1 MLFLLPSA
9 FPKKYPTAIDDA
21 HRIAVEKWTKGVDTA
36 TEWERYRNSD
46 GGFDLSKE
54 SNLNAFISD
63 VESGAYANLLEGAF
77 ELGEE
82 WNAMQY
88 CD

>member
-1 MLFLLPSA
+1 
-9 FPKKYPTAIDDA
+9 
-21 HRIAVEKWTKGVDTA
+21 VGEA

-63 VESGAYANLLEGAF
+63 VESGAYANLLEGV
-77 ELGEE
+77 
-82 WNAMQY
+82 
-88 CD
+88 